1 MNAPTIGGHPR
12 TVSSMHGSGLPPV
25 PPARSAP
32 LFCSRSK
39 RIAPAALSARS
50 DEAPPEP
57 EALLPMKQRI
67 GVSACPLPRAAP
79 LQCAGAVQASVSPP
93 PIFRILQMLPYSG
106 QRSRMKSSALRC
118 QRSPRGSH
126 RYVGYDPCVLHKGS
140 HAPQAQLFCPAYC
153 RYPFTFN
160 LLSGAVPHITSF
172 LLIAMLDGAFKN
184 KI

>member
-1 MNAPTIGGHPR
+1 MAPGFRPYLQHDQP
-12 TVSSMHGSGLPPV
+12 
-25 PPARSAP
+25 P

-50 DEAPPEP
+50 DEAPPPEP

-79 LQCAGAVQASVSPP
+79 LQFAGAVQASVSPP
-93 PIFRILQMLPYSG
+93 PIFRILQMLLYSG